1 MFAQERLN
9 EIVRLLNKEGKVIVK
24 DLSIK
29 FNVTEDCIRKDL
41 KLLENQNILKRAY
54 GGGILIQQSPVI
66 LSVGNRLNLNVDNKK
81 KIAEKAFNLINDG
94 DSIFL
99 DISTTNIILAQM
111 LDLSNK
117 RVTVITNMLD
127 IVQAFSNNKIIK
139 VICTGGLY
147 SSELDGF
154 TGSMSIENIS
164 KYKVDKAF
172 IGSCGINIFNKSVTT
187 FDVEDG
193 NTKKSIMDSAKV
205 IYLVMENKKF
215 YLEGMYRFTY
225 IDDIKAVITEETPDE
240 DICSTFKEIGID
252 IL

>member
-1 MFAQERLN
+1 MFAQERIN
-9 EIVRLLNKEGKVIVK
+9 EIIRLLNKEGKVIVK
-24 DLSIK
+24 DLSVR

-41 KLLENQNILKRAY
+41 KLLENQNILKRTY
-54 GGGILIQQSPVI
+54 GGGILIQQSPAV

-81 KIAEKAFNLINDG
+81 KIAEKAFNLINNG

-99 DISTTNIILAQM
+99 DISTTNILLAQM
-111 LDLSNK
+111 LSVSN
-117 RVTVITNMLD
+117 RNITIITNMLD
-127 IVQAFSNNKIIK
+127 IVKAFSNNKTIK
-139 VICTGGLY
+139 VICTGGVY
-147 SSELDGF
+147 SSDLDGF

-172 IGSCGINIFNKSVTT
+172 IGSCGINIFNKSITT

-193 NTKKSIMDSAKV
+193 NTKKAIMDSAKV

-215 YLEGMYRFTY
+215 YLEGMYRFTH